1 MAGILILIPAAG
13 ASSRMRGRDK
23 LLEKVRG
30 QPLLRDRVTLALGTG
45 AEVLVTLPPDRPLR
59 RAALAGLK
67 DPRLSLIT
75 VTDPETGLSAS
86 LRDGA
91 HWAIRHWADALMIFL
106 PDLPDL
112 TADDITFMLQTYDFK
127 SILRATSQDGTPG
140 HPVILPARLFDALTR
155 LSGDQGARDILQN
168 HPVIAIALPGQRAI
182 TDLDTP
188 ESWDVWRATQED
200 RDA

>member
-1 MAGILILIPAAG
+1 MAGVLILIPAAG

-30 QPLLRDRVTLALGTG
+30 QPLLRDRVALALRTG

-59 RAALAGLK
+59 QKALAGLEG
-67 DPRLSLIT
+67 PRLSLIT
-75 VTDPETGLSAS
+75 VADPQTGLSAS

-91 HWAIRHWADALMIFL
+91 LWAIGHRADALMILL

-112 TADDITFMLQTYDFK
+112 TADDITFMLQAHDSK
-127 SILRATSQDGTPG
+127 SILRATSEDGTPG
-140 HPVILPARLFDALTR
+140 HPVIFPARLFDQLTK
-155 LSGDQGARDILQN
+155 LTGDHGARDVLKD
-168 HPVIAIALPGQRAI
+168 HAPTFFALPGQRAI

-188 ESWDVWRATQED
+188 EAWASWRARREG

>member
-23 LLEKVRG
+23 LLEEVRG
-30 QPLLRDRVTLALGTG
+30 QPLLRDRVAMALGTG

-59 RAALAGLK
+59 REALVGLEG
-67 DPRLSLIT
+67 PRLSLIT
-75 VTDPETGLSAS
+75 VPDPQTGLSAS
-86 LRDGA
+86 LRDAA
-91 HWAIRHWADALMIFL
+91 HWAIRHRADALMILL

-112 TADDITFMLQTYDFK
+112 TADDITFMLQSYDFK
-127 SILRATSQDGTPG
+127 SILRATSQDGAPG
-140 HPVILPARLFDALTR
+140 HPVILPAHLLDAVTR
-155 LSGDQGARDILQN
+155 LSGDQGARDLLRGHQ
-168 HPVIAIALPGQRAI
+168 VSTLALPGQRAI

-188 ESWDVWRATQED
+188 EAWADWRTAQEN

>member
-1 MAGILILIPAAG
+1 LAGILILIPAAG
-13 ASSRMRGRDK
+13 ASSRMRGGDK

-59 RAALAGLK
+59 RQSLAGLD
-67 DPRLSLIT
+67 DPRLTLIT
-75 VTDPETGLSAS
+75 VADPQTGLSAS
-86 LRDGA
+86 LRDAA
-91 HWAIRHWADALMIFL
+91 HWAIGHPADALMILL

-112 TADDITFMLQTYDFK
+112 TAEDIMFMLQAFDFK

-140 HPVILPARLFDALTR
+140 HPVILPASLFEALTR
-155 LSGDQGARDILQN
+155 LSGDQGARDLLRT
-168 HPVIAIALPGQRAI
+168 HPVTALALPGKRAI

-188 ESWDVWRATQED
+188 EAWEAWRAAKED
-200 RDA
+200 REA